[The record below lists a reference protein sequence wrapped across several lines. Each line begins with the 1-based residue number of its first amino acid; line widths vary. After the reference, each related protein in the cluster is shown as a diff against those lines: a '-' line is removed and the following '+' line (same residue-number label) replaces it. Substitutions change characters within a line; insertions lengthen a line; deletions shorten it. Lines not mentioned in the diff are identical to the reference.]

1 MWPFTKVLRRFT
13 ITEENKI
20 MKLKLPK
27 IIFKKK
33 FFNLLLLVT
42 TLFGKSEFSKQ
53 KRKSFLFNLL
63 SCNFLELINWYFRKT
78 LVEHIIKS

>member
-13 ITEENKI
+13 ITGENKI

-27 IIFKKK
+27 IIS
-33 FFNLLLLVT
+33 FNLLLLVT

-63 SCNFLELINWYFRKT
+63 SYNFLELINWYFRKT
-78 LVEHIIKS
+78 PVEHIIKS

>member
-20 MKLKLPK
+20 MKFKLPK
-27 IIFKKK
+27 II

-53 KRKSFLFNLL
+53 KRKSLLFNLL

-78 LVEHIIKS
+78 PVEHIIKS